1 LRSSPQSVGMLG
13 GRPLVASRRF
23 PYASK
28 QLTNRLINAG
38 ERTEFVK
45 NILRGIASFLAVGVL
60 SVGLAAQ
67 TTSARYDSDIQT
79 RVTQQLTKKQDFRN
93 LQATT
98 EDGIVT
104 LSGKVD
110 LYQQKLDAAKK
121 VRKLAQ
127 VQGVR
132 NLIAVNS
139 AVPDAEVQAKLE
151 RKLHYDRIGYDNQ
164 FNFVDVSVK
173 DGAATL
179 TGATRNDMGRDS
191 AVWIA
196 NNMPGVTDV
205 VDNVKVLPV
214 SGFDDRIR
222 ISAVR
227 AIYRDPVLGRYA
239 SDPAKPIR
247 IVVDNGNLSLY
258 GTVATAMDKQI
269 AGIRANQV
277 FGVFSVQ
284 NNLEVVKGS

>member
-1 LRSSPQSVGMLG
+1 M
-13 GRPLVASRRF
+13 
-23 PYASK
+23 
-28 QLTNRLINAG
+28 
-38 ERTEFVK
+38 K
-45 NILRGIASFLAVGVL
+45 NIVRTMTSFLAVGVL
-60 SVGLAAQ
+60 SAGLAAQ

-79 RVTQQLTKKQDFRN
+79 RVTQQLTKKQEFRN
-93 LQATT
+93 LQAAT

-104 LSGKVD
+104 LSGTVN

-121 VRKLAQ
+121 VRKLEQ

-139 AVPDAEVQAKLE
+139 SVPDAEVQSKLE
-151 RKLHYDRIGYDNQ
+151 RKLHFDRMGYDNQ

-179 TGATRNDMGRDS
+179 TGATRSDVGRDS
-191 AVWIA
+191 ALALA
-196 NNMPGVTDV
+196 NYMPGVKDV
-205 VDNVKVLPV
+205 VDNIKVLPV

-227 AIYRDPVLGRYA
+227 AIYSDAVLGRYA

-247 IVVDNGNLSLY
+247 IVVDNGKLSLY

>member
-1 LRSSPQSVGMLG
+1 MKVNLRS
-13 GRPLVASRRF
+13 
-23 PYASK
+23 
-28 QLTNRLINAG
+28 LT
-38 ERTEFVK
+38 
-45 NILRGIASFLAVGVL
+45 SFLAVSIL

-67 TTSARYDSDIQT
+67 TTSARYDSDIQS
-79 RVTQQLTKKQDFRN
+79 RVTQQLAKKQEFRN

-121 VRKLAQ
+121 VRKLDR
-127 VQGVR
+127 VQGFR
-132 NLIAVNS
+132 NLVAVSSS
-139 AVPDAEVQAKLE
+139 APDAEVEARLE
-151 RKLHYDRIGYDNQ
+151 RKLHYDRIGYDNL
-164 FNFVDVSVK
+164 FNFVDVTVK
-173 DGAATL
+173 DGVATL
-179 TGATRNDMGRDS
+179 NGETYNDLGRDS
-191 AVWIA
+191 ALALA
-196 NNMPGVTDV
+196 NSMPGVKDV
-205 VDNVKVLPV
+205 VDNIKVSPV

-222 ISAVR
+222 ISALR

-247 IVVDNGNLSLY
+247 IVVDNGKLSLY

-269 AGIRANQV
+269 AGMRANQV

>member
-1 LRSSPQSVGMLG
+1 MKN
-13 GRPLVASRRF
+13 F
-23 PYASK
+23 SK
-28 QLTNRLINAG
+28 AVT
-38 ERTEFVK
+38 
-45 NILRGIASFLAVGVL
+45 SFLTVGIL

-67 TTSARYDSDIQT
+67 TTSARYDSEIQT
-79 RVTQQLTKKQDFRN
+79 RVIQQLAKKQDFRN

-104 LSGKVD
+104 LSGSVD

-121 VRKLAQ
+121 IGKLDK

-132 NLIAVNS
+132 NLVAVSSS
-139 AVPDAEVQAKLE
+139 APDAEVEAKLE

-164 FNFVDVSVK
+164 FNFVDVSVQ
-173 DGAATL
+173 DGVATL
-179 TGATRNDMGRDS
+179 SGETYNDVGRDS
-191 AVWIA
+191 ALALA
-196 NNMPGVTDV
+196 NSMPGVKDV
-205 VDNVKVLPV
+205 VDNIKVSPV

-222 ISAVR
+222 ISALR

-239 SDPAKPIR
+239 SDPALPIR
-247 IVVDNGNLSLY
+247 IVVDNGKLSLY

-269 AGIRANQV
+269 AGMRANQV

>member
-1 LRSSPQSVGMLG
+1 M
-13 GRPLVASRRF
+13 
-23 PYASK
+23 K
-28 QLTNRLINAG
+28 
-38 ERTEFVK
+38 K
-45 NILRGIASFLAVGVL
+45 ILRALCAILAGGVL

-67 TTSARYDSDIQT
+67 TSSARYDSEIQA
-79 RVTQQLTKKQDFRN
+79 RVTQQLTKTQDFRN
-93 LQATT
+93 LQAST

-121 VRKLAQ
+121 VRKLDK

-132 NLIAVNS
+132 NLIAVS
-139 AVPDAEVQAKLE
+139 SSVPDAEVQAKLE
-151 RKLHYDRIGYDNQ
+151 RKLYYDRIGYDNQ

-179 TGATRNDMGRDS
+179 TGATRTDIGRDS

-196 NNMPGVTDV
+196 NHMPGVNDV
-205 VDNVKVLPV
+205 VDNIKVLPV

-222 ISAVR
+222 ISAMR
-227 AIYRDPVLGRYA
+227 AIYRDPVLSRYA
-239 SDPAKPIR
+239 IDPAKPIR

-258 GTVATAMDKQI
+258 GTVATAMDKQV

>member
-1 LRSSPQSVGMLG
+1 M
-13 GRPLVASRRF
+13 
-23 PYASK
+23 
-28 QLTNRLINAG
+28 
-38 ERTEFVK
+38 K

-179 TGATRNDMGRDS
+179 TGATRNDMGHDS
-191 AVWIA
+191 ALWIV

-214 SGFDDRIR
+214 SRFDDRIR

-258 GTVATAMDKQI
+258 GTVASAMDKQI

>member
-1 LRSSPQSVGMLG
+1 M
-13 GRPLVASRRF
+13 
-23 PYASK
+23 K
-28 QLTNRLINAG
+28 T
-38 ERTEFVK
+38 
-45 NILRGIASFLAVGVL
+45 ILRGAASFLAVGVL
-60 SVGLAAQ
+60 SVSLAAQ
-67 TTSARYDSDIQT
+67 TASARYDSDIQS
-79 RVTQQLTKKQDFRN
+79 RVSQQLTKKQEFRN
-93 LQATT
+93 LQAST

-104 LSGKVD
+104 LSGTVD

-121 VRKLAQ
+121 VRKLDK

-132 NLIAVNS
+132 NRIAVRS
-139 AVPDAEVQAKLE
+139 AAPDAEVQAKLE
-151 RKLHYDRIGYDNQ
+151 RKLHYDRMGYDNQ

-179 TGATRNDMGRDS
+179 TGATRNDMGHDS

-196 NNMPGVTDV
+196 NNMPGVNDV
-205 VDNVKVLPV
+205 VDNIEVLPV

-222 ISAVR
+222 ISAVH

-247 IVVDNGNLSLY
+247 IVVDNGNLTLY

-269 AGIRANQV
+269 AGMRANQV
-277 FGVFSVQ
+277 FGVFRVQ
-284 NNLEVVKGS
+284 NNLAVVKGS